1 MFIVFRSPNLSRA
14 TKSLVLDKHEEAEL
28 PRMLQFGDMNPPQH
42 SVLFLLGMAFVLLGC
57 QRPPQA
63 NHVSLDLRY
72 LALGDSYT
80 IGESVAEGARWP
92 QQLVDS
98 LNRRLQGR
106 TLLSPATIVATT
118 GWTTADLDAGMDA
131 SQVDTATWDL
141 VSLLIGVN
149 NQYQGLP
156 LADYEEEFADLLV
169 RAVSLTGGRPERVF
183 VVSIPDYACT
193 PFGQPNQE
201 AISSDLA
208 TFNATCKAEAQALG
222 VAHMDITP
230 ISQQWPD
237 LDGLVASDGLHPS
250 ALQYALWVEHF
261 VAEVA
266 LQIQ

>member
-1 MFIVFRSPNLSRA
+1 MG
-14 TKSLVLDKHEEAEL
+14 SLVLGKHEEAEL
-28 PRMLQFGDMNPPQH
+28 PRMLQFGDMNPPLH
-42 SVLFLLGMAFVLLGC
+42 SVLLLAGMALVLLGC
-57 QRPPQA
+57 QRPPEA
-63 NHVSLDLRY
+63 EHASLDLRY

-80 IGESVAEGARWP
+80 IGESVADGARWP

-98 LNRRLQGR
+98 LNRRLQGGPF
-106 TLLSPATIVATT
+106 LSPVTIVATT

-131 SQVDTATWDL
+131 SKVDTATWDL

-149 NQYQGLP
+149 NQYQGLS
-156 LADYEEEFADLLV
+156 LADYKEEFASLLA

-183 VVSIPDYACT
+183 VVSIPDYAYT

-201 AISSDLA
+201 VISSDLA
-208 TFNATCKAEAQALG
+208 TFNATCMAETQALG

-237 LDGLVASDGLHPS
+237 LAGLVASDGLHPS

-261 VAEVA
+261 VEEVA